1 MLSFAVDLYKVLNA
15 SIPGLLLLSGEI
27 AGRKFS
33 VFPMI
38 SYALAA
44 FALSGTAGI
53 SAVAFLKISFD
64 FTFQN
69 QYLPLFSSS
78 PIVSDLPESIEPIYL
93 AVQKAFLH

>member
-1 MLSFAVDLYKVLNA
+1 MFNG
-15 SIPGLLLLSGEI
+15 SIPGLLLLCGEI

-53 SAVAFLKISFD
+53 SAVASFQISFYCA
-64 FTFQN
+64 FHFRTLLRTSFILSN
-69 QYLPLFSSS
+69 QKNLRPLIS
-78 PIVSDLPESIEPIYL
+78 
-93 AVQKAFLH
+93 